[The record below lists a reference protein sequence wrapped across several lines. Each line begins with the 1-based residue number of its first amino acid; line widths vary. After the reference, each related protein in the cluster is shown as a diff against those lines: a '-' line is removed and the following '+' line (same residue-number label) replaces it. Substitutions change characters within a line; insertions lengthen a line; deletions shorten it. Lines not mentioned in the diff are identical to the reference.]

1 MEDPNP
7 RAARERLL
15 HFIESVNFFKTLN
28 KMENTITTY
37 ADAVKEDRPF
47 ETSQAA
53 KLTNGIAPSVVSSIS
68 DVPVT
73 VERKPFFQPEEVERL
88 PHPGKR
94 AGFLLGVRS
103 SSNLLTRNPETARVN
118 IAATYEKP
126 TGTEGWADN
135 NKDKTVLQ
143 QHCEFFDFDNDGVI
157 WPQDTFKGFR
167 LVGFNIFLSLLAVF
181 IIHANFSYPSGD
193 SILPDPLF
201 RVYLRNIHKDKHGSD
216 SGTYDHEGRF
226 SPQHF
231 HSIFVKYAE
240 GRDYLT
246 ARDIWKM
253 LKGQRVIMDPIGWFG
268 AFFECKINS

>member
-1 MEDPNP
+1 
-7 RAARERLL
+7 
-15 HFIESVNFFKTLN
+15 
-28 KMENTITTY
+28 MENTITTY

-47 ETSQAA
+47 ETSQAT
-53 KLTNGIAPSVVSSIS
+53 KLTNGIAPSVVSSMS
-68 DVPVT
+68 NVPVT

-88 PHPGKR
+88 PRPG
-94 AGFLLGVRS
+94 
-103 SSNLLTRNPETARVN
+103 TARVN

-268 AFFECKINS
+268 AFFEWFATYLMLWPEDGKIWKEDIRRVYDGSIFHIMAQRRA